1 MGASTTA
8 VPPAR
13 RAAPGA
19 EAAWKL
25 FLKLFDAERPRFM
38 ALYRESGLTPPQL
51 MTLRRVGQEGAMP
64 MRNVAQW
71 LACDAS
77 NVTGIVDRLEERGF
91 LRRRPSAD
99 DRRVTMLELT
109 DEGSSVTRRLEEQM
123 SKPPEALTALSRKD
137 QRELRAILERA
148 LDNSG

>member
-1 MGASTTA
+1 MGSTTTA
-8 VPPAR
+8 ARGR
-13 RAAPGA
+13 RAAGSEA
-19 EAAWKL
+19 ETAWKL
-25 FLKLFDAERPRFM
+25 FLRLFDSERPRVM

-64 MRNVAQW
+64 MSNVARW

-91 LRRRPSAD
+91 LRRRPSKD

-109 DEGSSVTRRLEEQM
+109 KEGAAITRRLEQRM
-123 SKPPEALTALSRKD
+123 SKPPEALEALSAED
-137 QRELRAILERA
+137 QRQLREILGRA
-148 LDNSG
+148 LDQV